1 MKIIRTVQR
10 MATWSRALHREGVT
24 IGLVPT
30 MGALHDGHRA
40 LVRAAR
46 LSCDALVVSVFVNP
60 RQFGQGEDFGRYPRQ
75 FEMDAAMCRY
85 EGADVLFAPSAEAM
99 YPPGFQTSVSV
110 NALSR
115 RWEGARR
122 PTHFE
127 GVATVVTKL
136 ISLVRPH
143 NVFFGQK
150 DVQQAAVITQLVKDL
165 HLGAEVIVHPTVR
178 EADGL
183 ALSSRNVYLT
193 AHQRRLAPIL
203 YRALLA
209 GRDMVKAGVRS
220 GARIAAAMTK
230 VVSQEPSVDMDYL
243 SVCDPAT
250 LEPVSRVTGD
260 VLLLGA
266 VRIGRIR
273 LIDNLPVKVRRKR
286 G

>member
-183 ALSSRNVYLT
+183 ALSSRNGYLT

-203 YRALLA
+203 
-209 GRDMVKAGVRS
+209 
-220 GARIAAAMTK
+220 
-230 VVSQEPSVDMDYL
+230 
-243 SVCDPAT
+243 
-250 LEPVSRVTGD
+250 
-260 VLLLGA
+260 
-266 VRIGRIR
+266 
-273 LIDNLPVKVRRKR
+273 
-286 G
+286 